1 MSDSLL
7 DQSVPPVAVVRDEHL
22 GWWAKAKSY
31 YDKTA
36 NSDLSPP
43 SPGQDVYTRPNDHN
57 RGGQWGYGEVLE
69 EVTPR
74 SYLVRTQGGLVRR
87 NRTHLW
93 PAKPLLLCA
102 SQALNR
108 RAADSSDDSVAI
120 KSSESTD
127 APPETGAVESPS
139 AVQTSHYG
147 RVIRQPK
154 RLDL

>member
-22 GWWAKAKSY
+22 GRRAKAKSY

-36 NSDLSPP
+36 NCDLAPL
-43 SPGQDVYTRPNDHN
+43 SPGQAVYTRPNDHN
-57 RGGQWGYGEVLE
+57 RGGQCGYGEVLE
-69 EVTPR
+69 EVIPR
-74 SYLVRTQGGLVRR
+74 SYLVRTPGGLVRR
-87 NRTHLW
+87 NRTHVR
-93 PAKPLLLCA
+93 PAKPLLPCA
-102 SQALNR
+102 SQALNQ
-108 RAADSSDDSVAI
+108 RAADSSDDSVAN

-127 APPETGAVESPS
+127 APPETAVVESPS
-139 AVQTSHYG
+139 AVQTSRYG